1 MATPHRFDAAGATWV
16 AFEAWAAETL
26 HPRRLPAILRA
37 LKDFFGG
44 STFGGLGGGYGD
56 RAEALTHGDVTQRV
70 AGHRENLALAER
82 KYGASRTPEV
92 ALRHWV
98 VFCAAR
104 RAATARAT
112 LTREERSAR
121 PDVTGEE
128 LDFFNEDGDFD
139 APAAAPPAR
148 GAPSPEPEA
157 VELEESLFAQVA
169 YVVEE
174 AIAETLSAKPLPSG
188 SLAPLASRGGLRR
201 HLDAERLD
209 RRLARSRSKLL
220 ETYVHRDASSL
231 GDLLGGATLKEFLA
245 SRAHRFKLLGVD
257 GQKNRP
263 LKLTTVRYAGRPG
276 VPQGCEVGARFL
288 EGALAEFVAAERA
301 TTCGAVD
308 AFARALLA
316 PGAAPAKREG
326 GARAALFRTW
336 LRDEFDT
343 TRVTVVDL
351 LGVPSAEA
359 LRAKP
364 SRFSVDADDLTAG
377 AAVRPACAPA
387 LDAPAPVVDDDDVE
401 ARPEWEATLSPFEK
415 AMYVAEEAMAET
427 LAATDAGAMN
437 VGDLVGAF
445 ATRAAL
451 ERAPLAWCQ
460 SLGEEMAWRGAASF
474 EDVASG
480 AGKESEIPNFKAS
493 YLGRFPLVSADLWTS
508 DHLSERSRSVDAF
521 PGTRARGTL
530 MLKRT

>member
-56 RAEALTHGDVTQRV
+56 RAEALTHGDVTQHV

-121 PDVTGEE
+121 PGASGEE

-148 GAPSPEPEA
+148 GAPSPEPEE

-263 LKLTTVRYAGRPG
+263 LKLATTRYAGRPG

-288 EGALAEFVAAERA
+288 EGALAEFVAAEGA

-308 AFARALLA
+308 SFARALLA

-326 GARAALFRTW
+326 GTRAALFRTW

-351 LGVPSAEA
+351 LGVPSSEA

-364 SRFSVDADDLTAG
+364 SKFFVDADDLTAD

-387 LDAPAPVVDDDDVE
+387 PDAPAPLDDDDDDVE

-415 AMYVAEEAMAET
+415 AMYVAEEAMAEM

-451 ERAPLAWCQ
+451 ERAPFAWSQ
-460 SLGEEMAWRGAASF
+460 SGQQKGAKFPTSKAHISAGFHSFRLIFGRAIISRNGLEAWM
-474 EDVASG
+474 
-480 AGKESEIPNFKAS
+480 
-493 YLGRFPLVSADLWTS
+493 LFP
-508 DHLSERSRSVDAF
+508 
-521 PGTRARGTL
+521 
-530 MLKRT
+530 